1 MTRTEYPITIPYEFD
16 PNRKGAKYKLGEAF
30 KNAGEFLESVAKHH
44 RGLDYLVN
52 PTTAWN
58 EGSDIESEHASVKSG
73 RASLACLYGDS
84 FEEILNTYFAGV
96 KSNKWLY
103 MVQVDDTAIEYEMN
117 ATEFREFM
125 EVWGRMG
132 TESGSHKGKV
142 RILATSVKMI
152 KWLEDRVAC

>member
-1 MTRTEYPITIPYEFD
+1 MLF
-16 PNRKGAKYKLGEAF
+16 YKTLLIF
-30 KNAGEFLESVAKHH
+30 NSCCLTYLNLFHLVVFL
-44 RGLDYLVN
+44 DVN
-52 PTTAWN
+52 
-58 EGSDIESEHASVKSG
+58 
-73 RASLACLYGDS
+73 

-142 RILATSVKMI
+142 RILATSMKMI